1 VSAAAELAIPA
12 IALLERQ
19 QQLLV
24 AGAPQA
30 LVLLLLLLLLLL
42 VLLPLPVPARS
53 LLDSGGCAAE
63 LAASTDDF

>member
-19 QQLLV
+19 QELLV
-24 AGAPQA
+24 AGALQA
-30 LVLLLLLLLLLL
+30 LVLLLLLLLL
-42 VLLPLPVPARS
+42 VLLPLQVPARS
-53 LLDSGGCAAE
+53 LLDSGGCAVK